1 MSMLHYNHTV
11 TCIFSNGQGLL
22 ELVNSSLGNLR
33 HQSTVFKITNT
44 YIRNIVT
51 REKIN
56 LLNEAITLTAKQ
68 GYEMSFG
75 YIYILERLSLRIN
88 FEDKL
93 GYY

>member
-68 GYEMSFG
+68 GYE
-75 YIYILERLSLRIN
+75 IYIPERLSLRIN